1 MKTQPIYLALLTVLG
16 ALTLGIANANQ
27 YDPEIAKE
35 SWIYCLASY
44 CPQRSIETWKAA
56 KMSQLYPNIT
66 GVRVI
71 YNEAENTLAY
81 LSHNYKDNIINIV
94 FRGTEPW
101 SITNWINNLDVL
113 RKKYVF
119 CEGCEVHSGF
129 YDSYLNLEPEVLKN
143 LEEMRSHYPSAKI
156 RVTGHSLGA
165 AFALFAALEI
175 QRSIEDI
182 DAFYSFGLPRVGNEK
197 FAQFANKVFE
207 GKMTPR
213 ITNGR
218 DPGNK

>member
-1 MKTQPIYLALLTVLG
+1 MKGASNLLLLIAVLG
-16 ALTLGIANANQ
+16 AFMVGVSCSSQ

-44 CPQRSIETWKAA
+44 CPQRSIELWKAA
-56 KMSQLYPNIT
+56 KMSQMYPNIT

-81 LSHNYKDNIINIV
+81 LSYNYKDNVINIV

-129 YDSYLNLEPEVLKN
+129 FENYMNLEADVLKN
-143 LEEMRSHYPSAKI
+143 LEEMRAHYPSAKVRI
-156 RVTGHSLGA
+156 TGHSLGA

-175 QRSIEDI
+175 QRSIGEV
-182 DAFYSFGLPRVGNEK
+182 DAFYTFGLPRVGNDK
-197 FAQFANKVFE
+197 FALFVNSVFE

-218 DPGNK
+218 DPSN